1 MADNDIE
8 ELKSMSLGDHLEELR
23 YRLVRSVLA
32 AGVGVVVCLIFGR
45 KLLGIV
51 ASPFE
56 NAMKL
61 AGLDPQMQAI
71 QLPEQ
76 FMVYL
81 KTGIVFG
88 LLFSCP
94 IIFYHIWAFISAGLY
109 RREQKYVYAVAPAS
123 ALLFVTGAVFFI
135 LVVAPM
141 TITFFVSFNTGI
153 EFVKVNITLQSYVN
167 FVLSLTLV
175 FGLAFQMPIAII
187 FAEKMGIVTIE
198 NLIKARRFMILGLLV
213 AAAIITPPDVI
224 SQIALA
230 VPLYLLFEGSILV
243 CWLLRRRKR

>member
-1 MADNDIE
+1 MAKNNVE

-23 YRLVRSVLA
+23 YRLTMSLVA
-32 AGVGVVVCLIFGR
+32 AGVGIIVCLFFGR
-45 KLLGIV
+45 TLLGIV
-51 ASPFE
+51 AAPFLG
-56 NAMKL
+56 AMKH
-61 AGLDPQMQAI
+61 AGLDPQLQAI

-76 FMVYL
+76 FMVYI
-81 KTGIVFG
+81 KTSIVFG

-94 IIFYHIWAFISAGLY
+94 LIFYHIWSFVSAGLY
-109 RREQKYVYAVAPAS
+109 RRERKYIYAVAPIS

-141 TITFFVSFNTGI
+141 TIRFFVSFNTGI
-153 EFVKVNITLQSYVN
+153 EFVKVNITLQSYIN

-175 FGLAFQMPIAII
+175 FGLAFQMPIAIV
-187 FAEKMGIVTIE
+187 FAERMGLVSVA
-198 NLIKARRFMILGLLV
+198 NLISARKFTVMGLLI

-230 VPLYLLFEGSILV
+230 VPLYLLFEGSVLV
-243 CWLLRRRKR
+243 CWLLRRKK